1 DEQPELV
8 SWTPTALKIKERIE
22 EVIEQ
27 KLNHALIQYYRN
39 GKDYIGEHSDITLDI
54 SIGSNIVNYS
64 LGAARTMI
72 LKHKTQ
78 NSLKQR
84 FKLPHNSLFIMGWKT
99 NREWF
104 HSIKQD
110 KRLDM
115 DKDSD
120 ELAFSSQ
127 RISLT
132 LRTIAT
138 FRNRR
143 TGQLYGQGAKNKTV
157 KQISEHTSNE
167 SDEQDM
173 LMAFTAENQQSSDF
187 DWNHYY
193 GNGFD
198 ALNFKFPTL
207 NLLRSDQST
216 LTIEQWNL
224 ISNLLNCFNEH
235 SGLSKS
241 ERYIF
246 EQNKLPLKY
255 RFKSTSIINLYQV
268 LLDDNQSLYIN
279 NRDFRSLSIED
290 RSIILHNT
298 IVHIGNL
305 SSNFI
310 LYKIGL
316 LNQSVFYDAIESF
329 IPPRVIPIL
338 SFSTFNSTTYSNI
351 SPMNLSNHQQ
361 LLDIQNKYIEL
372 TWRYLL
378 YKYNFQQAVILF
390 SDLIRCFFVSF
401 DVFIHGY
408 ETDWVIETYDSLV
421 LKSEQNLIMND

>member
-1 DEQPELV
+1 TNNSTLHLPSWASNATILGSNDSYLLLNIFSDDIADNLFHQLRDEITWNEMRRKGGRVPRDISIQGTLINHNDDQYEPLFRHPVDEQPELV

-84 FKLPHNSLFIMGWKT
+84 FKVPHNSLFIMGWKT

-187 DWNHYY
+187 DWNLYY

-198 ALNFKFPTL
+198 ALNFKVL
-207 NLLRSDQST
+207 YST
-216 LTIEQWNL
+216 ITN
-224 ISNLLNCFNEH
+224 
-235 SGLSKS
+235 
-241 ERYIF
+241 
-246 EQNKLPLKY
+246 
-255 RFKSTSIINLYQV
+255 
-268 LLDDNQSLYIN
+268 
-279 NRDFRSLSIED
+279 
-290 RSIILHNT
+290 
-298 IVHIGNL
+298 
-305 SSNFI
+305 
-310 LYKIGL
+310 
-316 LNQSVFYDAIESF
+316 
-329 IPPRVIPIL
+329 
-338 SFSTFNSTTYSNI
+338 
-351 SPMNLSNHQQ
+351 
-361 LLDIQNKYIEL
+361 DIHK
-372 TWRYLL
+372 
-378 YKYNFQQAVILF
+378 
-390 SDLIRCFFVSF
+390 
-401 DVFIHGY
+401 
-408 ETDWVIETYDSLV
+408 
-421 LKSEQNLIMND
+421 